1 MDPRNTHEKKIWTHE
16 RPTRKNSDQGNNHE
30 KKCWTQEIPTRKNLG
45 PKKYPREKM
54 SDQRRHQWHETHQ
67 IQDDTRPTEFS
78 TLSLWFSFG
87 WFAHYKQIVY
97 YLHSHTFAKIYDET
111 LQFVRWANFWIS
123 ITSVTISTRRAR
135 MT

>member
-1 MDPRNTHEKKIWTHE
+1 MFLFVFLLKFIESHNILDPRNTHVKNIGPTKYPREKISTHE
-16 RPTRKNSDQGNNHE
+16 RPTRKNSNIGNNHE
-30 KKCWTQEIPTRKNLG
+30 KKCWTHEIPTRKNLG

-87 WFAHYKQIVY
+87 WFAHYKQRVY
-97 YLHSHTFAKIYDET
+97 YLHSHTFAK
-111 LQFVRWANFWIS
+111 N
-123 ITSVTISTRRAR
+123 
-135 MT
+135 